1 MTISELRNRLRC
13 VKHGGVPLP
22 LPRSGVRPGTNRGG
36 TASGGVRGDLRI
48 TVRASPSGGSHPS
61 GTPQPAGVPLVRTGA
76 SAEWGTPP
84 VSFGAS
90 PDDQMSVAASEGEP
104 SLSGDDDSAALPP
117 SGVVALSE
125 PDPEMTAMLSR
136 AAENVGLVW
145 NPPPRPDPSRLDEW
159 FLGGGRAG
167 FQRPPPV
174 PFFPEVH
181 EELTRSWKA
190 PFTARNKPCGSSPLT
205 TLDGGAALGYTGI
218 PSVERSVAMQ
228 LCPTVASTL
237 RGEPCLPS
245 RACKYSSG
253 LTGSAYRACGEAA
266 SALHA
271 MALLQVHQAKALR
284 DLHEGGHDLAVLHEL
299 RAATDLALRAT
310 KVTAQSLGRAMSTL
324 VVQERHLWLCL
335 TDMKEQEK
343 VQFLNAPVSQTGLFG
358 DAVESCAQQF
368 SAAQKQTE
376 AIKHIMRRRKP
387 AAASTPAAAPQPAR
401 RRGRPPVAAPAPTP
415 RQQPSTVRRRGAG
428 HRQDAQPVQAPA
440 RPGGKRKCK
449 RPWDGRPRDGE
460 NCSSGD
466 GDRTTPSPG
475 GGPGGESF
483 VPFCFCSA
491 AGPAASGT
499 QNFNKRAVSSVSGS
513 QEEESG
519 VPCIT
524 GSLPSFSLA
533 RRGGVAQEHPSCPF
547 VEPGKGSSTQAP
559 AKSSHASRAP
569 AFPPT
574 RGGIRWVLH
583 YTPRPR
589 PRHHRPGLHRP
600 RAGSLCSTS
609 LPHHGY
615 VGGSVG
621 AAGTVSRSLASAPQS
636 VSVAPTDH
644 QTRLCDSVRPASPQ
658 VQGHPVHFSQTRRC
672 SCLACGNRS
681 PTGEG
686 CDRAG
691 PSSRY
696 EVGVVQ
702 PLLHCAQERWWV
714 TTDLGSASFE
724 PCTSQAAVQDVDA
737 ETHFWMRPSPRLVC
751 SDRPEGRV
759 LSCFDPPAT
768 QAIPAFRVRGTGVS
782 VQGPALRAVPVASRL
797 HQSRGGGPCPPERT
811 RCAHSQLPRRLAHT
825 RTVSQAVV
833 CTQGPGA
840 QAPQPAGP
848 SGQLGKEQ
856 TRANA
861 EDLFSR
867 HGVRFGQPNSTPHPG
882 TCSVSAELLQDLI
895 RQDGGSTETLSE
907 APGAYGC
914 SRGDS
919 SARSAPYETA
929 SALALWPNPEV
940 GVETRHLPGSDYT
953 GLPQDLQA
961 VVRSLVPSGRS
972 APGAGIQACC
982 GIHRCL
988 IHRLGSHVQRAR
1000 SIRGLDGSP
1009 TALAYQL
1016 PRVASS
1022 TPCPEPSQR
1031 APSAQ
1036 GRSGPYGQH
1045 CDRCVYQPARRF
1057 ALPSHV
1063 ATRPPPPPLES
1074 EASEVPSCHP
1084 HPRSVQSGSRRA
1096 VPSSTSRRVET
1107 PSPGGSADL
1116 GTVRSCPGRPV
1127 CISRNHPLPR
1137 VLLPN
1142 RGNARHGCT
1151 GTQLAPG
1158 PAQICVPPSE
1168 PTSTDTVQD
1177 QGGRGAGLVSGSI
1190 LAQQDLVPG
1199 THAPRDSPSLA
1210 NSSEEGSAFSETG
1223 HPMAPAPGPVETPR
1237 MVPGWDAEVLADLP
1251 QEVALTIT
1259 SARAPSTRRAYT
1271 LKWNLFV
1278 EWCSSHQEDPRRC
1291 SIRAVL
1297 SFLQQGLERRLSP
1310 STLKVYVAAISAYH
1324 DPVEGK
1330 SVGKHDLV
1338 VRFLRGAR
1346 RLNPPRPPSLP
1357 SWDLALVLRALITAP
1372 FEPLQSVELKFLSM
1386 KTLLLTA
1393 LASIKRVGDLQAFS
1407 VDDSCLQFGPA
1418 DSSAT
1423 LRPRP
1428 GYVPK
1433 VPTTPFRDQVVNLQ
1447 ALPPEEADPALALL
1461 CPVRALRQY
1470 TDRTQSFRT
1479 SEQLFVCY
1487 GGQQKGKAVS
1497 KQRMAHWIVDAI
1509 TLAYEAQGVPCPLRL
1524 RAHST
1529 RGVASSWALARGA
1542 SLADICRAAGWATP
1556 NTFARFYSLRVEP
1569 VSSCVLTSNG

>member
-1 MTISELRNRLRC
+1 MSVTL
-13 VKHGGVPLP
+13 H
-22 LPRSGVRPGTNRGG
+22 T
-36 TASGGVRGDLRI
+36 
-48 TVRASPSGGSHPS
+48 
-61 GTPQPAGVPLVRTGA
+61 Q
-76 SAEWGTPP
+76 TPP
-84 VSFGAS
+84 PAITGQAFTG
-90 PDDQMSVAASEGEP
+90 PGP
-104 SLSGDDDSAALPP
+104 GPC
-117 SGVVALSE
+117 
-125 PDPEMTAMLSR
+125 
-136 AAENVGLVW
+136 
-145 NPPPRPDPSRLDEW
+145 
-159 FLGGGRAG
+159 
-167 FQRPPPV
+167 V
-174 PFFPEVH
+174 PH
-181 EELTRSWKA
+181 R
-190 PFTARNKPCGSSPLT
+190 
-205 TLDGGAALGYTGI
+205 
-218 PSVERSVAMQ
+218 
-228 LCPTVASTL
+228 CPT
-237 RGEPCLPS
+237 
-245 RACKYSSG
+245 
-253 LTGSAYRACGEAA
+253 TG
-266 SALHA
+266 
-271 MALLQVHQAKALR
+271 
-284 DLHEGGHDLAVLHEL
+284 
-299 RAATDLALRAT
+299 T
-310 KVTAQSLGRAMSTL
+310 
-324 VVQERHLWLCL
+324 
-335 TDMKEQEK
+335 
-343 VQFLNAPVSQTGLFG
+343 
-358 DAVESCAQQF
+358 
-368 SAAQKQTE
+368 
-376 AIKHIMRRRKP
+376 
-387 AAASTPAAAPQPAR
+387 
-401 RRGRPPVAAPAPTP
+401 
-415 RQQPSTVRRRGAG
+415 
-428 HRQDAQPVQAPA
+428 
-440 RPGGKRKCK
+440 
-449 RPWDGRPRDGE
+449 
-460 NCSSGD
+460 
-466 GDRTTPSPG
+466 
-475 GGPGGESF
+475 
-483 VPFCFCSA
+483 
-491 AGPAASGT
+491 
-499 QNFNKRAVSSVSGS
+499 
-513 QEEESG
+513 
-519 VPCIT
+519 
-524 GSLPSFSLA
+524 
-533 RRGGVAQEHPSCPF
+533 
-547 VEPGKGSSTQAP
+547 
-559 AKSSHASRAP
+559 
-569 AFPPT
+569 
-574 RGGIRWVLH
+574 
-583 YTPRPR
+583 
-589 PRHHRPGLHRP
+589 
-600 RAGSLCSTS
+600 
-609 LPHHGY
+609 
-615 VGGSVG
+615 
-621 AAGTVSRSLASAPQS
+621 
-636 VSVAPTDH
+636 SVAPLVPLARSLGAWLALPSPSRWLLRTI
-644 QTRLCDSVRPASPQ
+644 RLGYAIQFARRPPKFRGIRFTSVKPADAPVLRAEIAVLLAKDAIEPVPPADMRSGLFSPYFIVPKKGGGLRPILDLRVLNRALHKLPFKMLTQKRIFGCVRPLDWFAAIDLKDTYFHVSILPRHRPFLRFAFEGQAYQYKVLPFGLSLSPRVFTKVVEAALVPLREQGVRILNYLDDWLILAQSRKQLSAHRDLVLKHLSLLGLRVNWEKSKLVPTQRISFLGMEFDSV
-658 VQGHPVHFSQTRRC
+658 
-672 SCLACGNRS
+672 N
-681 PTGEG
+681 
-686 CDRAG
+686 
-691 PSSRY
+691 
-696 EVGVVQ
+696 
-702 PLLHCAQERWWV
+702 
-714 TTDLGSASFE
+714 
-724 PCTSQAAVQDVDA
+724 QAA
-737 ETHFWMRPSPRLVC
+737 L
-751 SDRPEGRV
+751 
-759 LSCFDPPAT
+759 
-768 QAIPAFRVRGTGVS
+768 
-782 VQGPALRAVPVASRL
+782 
-797 HQSRGGGPCPPERT
+797 
-811 RCAHSQLPRRLAHT
+811 
-825 RTVSQAVV
+825 
-833 CTQGPGA
+833 
-840 QAPQPAGP
+840 
-848 SGQLGKEQ
+848 
-856 TRANA
+856 
-861 EDLFSR
+861 
-867 HGVRFGQPNSTPHPG
+867 PHPG

-914 SRGDS
+914 SCGDS

-988 IHRLGSHVQRAR
+988 DHRLGSHVQRAR

-1096 VPSSTSRRVET
+1096 VSSSTSRRVET

-1116 GTVRSCPGRPV
+1116 GTVRSCSGRPV

-1291 SIRAVL
+1291 SIRTVL

-1330 SVGKHDLV
+1330 SVGKHNLV

-1487 GGQQKGKAVS
+1487 GGQQKGKTVS

>member
-1 MTISELRNRLRC
+1 
-13 VKHGGVPLP
+13 
-22 LPRSGVRPGTNRGG
+22 
-36 TASGGVRGDLRI
+36 
-48 TVRASPSGGSHPS
+48 
-61 GTPQPAGVPLVRTGA
+61 
-76 SAEWGTPP
+76 
-84 VSFGAS
+84 
-90 PDDQMSVAASEGEP
+90 MSVAASEGEP

-136 AAENVGLVW
+136 AAENIGLVW

-159 FLGGGRAG
+159 FLGGGRAENAPL
-167 FQRPPPV
+167 QRPPENVFSAPLRCHS
-174 PFFPEVH
+174 FRKCMRSLQGHGRHLLLPEINLVAPPPSPPSMV
-181 EELTRSWKA
+181 EPLWGTRA
-190 PFTARNKPCGSSPLT
+190 SPLW
-205 TLDGGAALGYTGI
+205 
-218 PSVERSVAMQ
+218 
-228 LCPTVASTL
+228 
-237 RGEPCLPS
+237 
-245 RACKYSSG
+245 SG
-253 LTGSAYRACGEAA
+253 LWPCSCVQQSLPLCGVNRV
-266 SALHA
+266 SPHGPVSTR
-271 MALLQVHQAKALR
+271 QVS
-284 DLHEGGHDLAVLHEL
+284 LAVLIEPVGRRLLPYTPWRYCRSIRPKYWETCTRVGTTWRFYMSCVL
-299 RAATDLALRAT
+299 RRTSRSERRRWPHSLWIVRCPRLWSRSAISGCVSLTWRSRRRYSSWMLPCHRPAFSATLSRAVPSSFRQHRSRLRR
-310 KVTAQSLGRAMSTL
+310 SST
-324 VVQERHLWLCL
+324 
-335 TDMKEQEK
+335 
-343 VQFLNAPVSQTGLFG
+343 
-358 DAVESCAQQF
+358 SCAGGNPLLFPLRLQPL
-368 SAAQKQTE
+368 SLLVA
-376 AIKHIMRRRKP
+376 MG
-387 AAASTPAAAPQPAR
+387 APLWPPPFP
-401 RRGRPPVAAPAPTP
+401 RRGSSLPP
-415 RQQPSTVRRRGAG
+415 RGVVEPVTD
-428 HRQDAQPVQAPA
+428 RTPVQAPA

-449 RPWDGRPRDGE
+449 RPWDGRPRDGG

-483 VPFCFCSA
+483 VSFCFCSA

-524 GSLPSFSLA
+524 GSLPSSSLA
-533 RRGGVAQEHPSCPF
+533 RQGGVAQEHPSCPF

-559 AKSSHASRAP
+559 ATSRHMQAGLLRFLPHEEESGECYTTHPDPAP
-569 AFPPT
+569 C
-574 RGGIRWVLH
+574 
-583 YTPRPR
+583 
-589 PRHHRPGLHRP
+589 HHRPGLHRP

-615 VGGSVG
+615 VGGSIG

-658 VQGHPVHFSQTRRC
+658 VQGHPVHYSQTRRC

-686 CDRAG
+686 RDRAG

-714 TTDLGSASFE
+714 TTNLGSASFE

-751 SDRPEGRV
+751 SNRPEGHV
-759 LSCFDPPAT
+759 LSCLDPPAT

-914 SRGDS
+914 SCGDS

-988 IHRLGSHVQRAR
+988 DHRLGSHVQRAH

-1036 GRSGPYGQH
+1036 GCSGPYGQH
-1045 CDRCVYQPARRF
+1045 CERCVYQPARRF
-1057 ALPSHV
+1057 ALPSHLSQLARHLLLWSQKHLRSLRAIHIPGVFNRAADELSRAALPGEWRLHPQAVQLIWGRFGAAQVDLFASPETTHCQEFYSLTEATLGTDALAHSWPRGLCKYAFPPVSLLAQTLCKIREDEEQVLLV
-1063 ATRPPPPPLES
+1063 APYWPNRTWFPELMLLATAPPWPIPLRKDLLS
-1074 EASEVPSCHP
+1074 
-1084 HPRSVQSGSRRA
+1084 QRRA
-1096 VPSSTSRRVET
+1096 PYGTRARTCGNSTYGPWMGRGGSSWPT
-1107 PSPGGSADL
+1107 PGGSTHYHFST
-1116 GTVRSCPGRPV
+1116 GTV
-1127 CISRNHPLPR
+1127 H
-1137 VLLPN
+1137 
-1142 RGNARHGCT
+1142 
-1151 GTQLAPG
+1151 
-1158 PAQICVPPSE
+1158 
-1168 PTSTDTVQD
+1168 
-1177 QGGRGAGLVSGSI
+1177 
-1190 LAQQDLVPG
+1190 
-1199 THAPRDSPSLA
+1199 
-1210 NSSEEGSAFSETG
+1210 ETG
-1223 HPMAPAPGPVETPR
+1223 LYSEVEPVRR
-1237 MVPGWDAEVLADLP
+1237 MVFLPPG
-1251 QEVALTIT
+1251 
-1259 SARAPSTRRAYT
+1259 
-1271 LKWNLFV
+1271 
-1278 EWCSSHQEDPRRC
+1278 
-1291 SIRAVL
+1291 
-1297 SFLQQGLERRLSP
+1297 G
-1310 STLKVYVAAISAYH
+1310 
-1324 DPVEGK
+1324 
-1330 SVGKHDLV
+1330 
-1338 VRFLRGAR
+1338 
-1346 RLNPPRPPSLP
+1346 PPEML
-1357 SWDLALVLRALITAP
+1357 D
-1372 FEPLQSVELKFLSM
+1372 QSCAF
-1386 KTLLLTA
+1386 LLTA
-1393 LASIKRVGDLQAFS
+1393 RVGA
-1407 VDDSCLQFGPA
+1407 
-1418 DSSAT
+1418 
-1423 LRPRP
+1423 
-1428 GYVPK
+1428 
-1433 VPTTPFRDQVVNLQ
+1433 
-1447 ALPPEEADPALALL
+1447 
-1461 CPVRALRQY
+1461 
-1470 TDRTQSFRT
+1470 
-1479 SEQLFVCY
+1479 
-1487 GGQQKGKAVS
+1487 
-1497 KQRMAHWIVDAI
+1497 
-1509 TLAYEAQGVPCPLRL
+1509 
-1524 RAHST
+1524 
-1529 RGVASSWALARGA
+1529 
-1542 SLADICRAAGWATP
+1542 
-1556 NTFARFYSLRVEP
+1556 
-1569 VSSCVLTSNG
+1569 

>member
-1 MTISELRNRLRC
+1 MLPCHRPAFSATLSRAVPSSFRQHRSRLRRSSTSC
-13 VKHGGVPLP
+13 AGGNPLLLSLRLQPLSLLVAVGAPLWPPP
-22 LPRSGVRPGTNRGG
+22 LPRRGSSLPPCGVVEPVTDRTPSPSRPPPDPAASASARGPETGDPEMEG
-36 TASGGVRGDLRI
+36 TARREMVTAPLPPPEEGRVENPLFRFVFVPPLAQQPAVPKTSIKEQFPQSLGLKRRRV
-48 TVRASPSGGSHPS
+48 VYRASRDHF
-61 GTPQPAGVPLVRTGA
+61 L
-76 SAEWGTPP
+76 
-84 VSFGAS
+84 
-90 PDDQMSVAASEGEP
+90 P
-104 SLSGDDDSAALPP
+104 SLSPGRGGLPKSTP
-117 SGVVALSE
+117 PAHLWNRVRAVALKPPLQVVTRKPGSCVSSH
-125 PDPEMTAMLSR
+125 TRRNQVSVTLHTQT
-136 AAENVGLVW
+136 
-145 NPPPRPDPSRLDEW
+145 PPPAITGQAFTGPAP
-159 FLGGGRAG
+159 G
-167 FQRPPPV
+167 PCV
-174 PFFPEVH
+174 PH
-181 EELTRSWKA
+181 R
-190 PFTARNKPCGSSPLT
+190 
-205 TLDGGAALGYTGI
+205 
-218 PSVERSVAMQ
+218 
-228 LCPTVASTL
+228 CPT
-237 RGEPCLPS
+237 
-245 RACKYSSG
+245 
-253 LTGSAYRACGEAA
+253 TG
-266 SALHA
+266 
-271 MALLQVHQAKALR
+271 
-284 DLHEGGHDLAVLHEL
+284 
-299 RAATDLALRAT
+299 T
-310 KVTAQSLGRAMSTL
+310 
-324 VVQERHLWLCL
+324 
-335 TDMKEQEK
+335 
-343 VQFLNAPVSQTGLFG
+343 
-358 DAVESCAQQF
+358 
-368 SAAQKQTE
+368 
-376 AIKHIMRRRKP
+376 
-387 AAASTPAAAPQPAR
+387 
-401 RRGRPPVAAPAPTP
+401 
-415 RQQPSTVRRRGAG
+415 
-428 HRQDAQPVQAPA
+428 
-440 RPGGKRKCK
+440 
-449 RPWDGRPRDGE
+449 
-460 NCSSGD
+460 
-466 GDRTTPSPG
+466 
-475 GGPGGESF
+475 
-483 VPFCFCSA
+483 
-491 AGPAASGT
+491 
-499 QNFNKRAVSSVSGS
+499 
-513 QEEESG
+513 
-519 VPCIT
+519 
-524 GSLPSFSLA
+524 
-533 RRGGVAQEHPSCPF
+533 
-547 VEPGKGSSTQAP
+547 
-559 AKSSHASRAP
+559 
-569 AFPPT
+569 
-574 RGGIRWVLH
+574 
-583 YTPRPR
+583 
-589 PRHHRPGLHRP
+589 
-600 RAGSLCSTS
+600 
-609 LPHHGY
+609 
-615 VGGSVG
+615 
-621 AAGTVSRSLASAPQS
+621 
-636 VSVAPTDH
+636 SVAPLVPLARSLGAWLALPSPSRWLLRTI
-644 QTRLCDSVRPASPQ
+644 RLGYAIQFARRPPKFRGIRFTSVKPADAPVLRAEIAVLLAKDAIEPVPPADMRSGLFSPYFIVPKKGGGLRPILDLRVLNRALHKLPFKMLTQKRIFGCVRPLDWFAAIDLKDAYFHVSILPR
-658 VQGHPVHFSQTRRC
+658 HRPFLRF
-672 SCLACGNRS
+672 AF
-681 PTGEG
+681 EG
-686 CDRAG
+686 
-691 PSSRY
+691 
-696 EVGVVQ
+696 
-702 PLLHCAQERWWV
+702 
-714 TTDLGSASFE
+714 
-724 PCTSQAAVQDVDA
+724 QAYQYKVLP
-737 ETHFWMRPSPRLVC
+737 FGLSLSPRVFTKVVEAALVPL
-751 SDRPEGRV
+751 REQG
-759 LSCFDPPAT
+759 
-768 QAIPAFRVRGTGVS
+768 VRILNYLDDWLIL
-782 VQGPALRAVPVASRL
+782 A
-797 HQSRGGGPCPPERT
+797 QSRKQLS
-811 RCAHSQLPRRLAHT
+811 AHRDLVLKHLSL
-825 RTVSQAVV
+825 
-833 CTQGPGA
+833 
-840 QAPQPAGP
+840 
-848 SGQLGKEQ
+848 LGLRVNWEKS
-856 TRANA
+856 NA

-914 SRGDS
+914 SCGDS

-988 IHRLGSHVQRAR
+988 DHRLGSHVQRAR

-1022 TPCPEPSQR
+1022 TPCSEPSQR

-1096 VPSSTSRRVET
+1096 VSSSTSRRVET

-1116 GTVRSCPGRPV
+1116 GTVRSCSGRPV

-1210 NSSEEGSAFSETG
+1210 NSSEEGSPFSETG

-1330 SVGKHDLV
+1330 SVGKHNLV

-1423 LRPRP
+1423 LRPGP

-1542 SLADICRAAGWATP
+1542 SLSDICRAAGWENP

>member
-1 MTISELRNRLRC
+1 M
-13 VKHGGVPLP
+13 
-22 LPRSGVRPGTNRGG
+22 RSGLFSPYFIVPKKGGGLRPIL
-36 TASGGVRGDLRI
+36 DLR
-48 TVRASPSGGSHPS
+48 VLNR
-61 GTPQPAGVPLVRTGA
+61 
-76 SAEWGTPP
+76 
-84 VSFGAS
+84 
-90 PDDQMSVAASEGEP
+90 
-104 SLSGDDDSAALPP
+104 
-117 SGVVALSE
+117 
-125 PDPEMTAMLSR
+125 
-136 AAENVGLVW
+136 
-145 NPPPRPDPSRLDEW
+145 
-159 FLGGGRAG
+159 
-167 FQRPPPV
+167 
-174 PFFPEVH
+174 
-181 EELTRSWKA
+181 
-190 PFTARNKPCGSSPLT
+190 
-205 TLDGGAALGYTGI
+205 
-218 PSVERSVAMQ
+218 
-228 LCPTVASTL
+228 
-237 RGEPCLPS
+237 
-245 RACKYSSG
+245 
-253 LTGSAYRACGEAA
+253 
-266 SALHA
+266 ALHKLPFK
-271 MALLQVHQAKALR
+271 M
-284 DLHEGGHDLAVLHEL
+284 
-299 RAATDLALRAT
+299 
-310 KVTAQSLGRAMSTL
+310 
-324 VVQERHLWLCL
+324 L
-335 TDMKEQEK
+335 TQKRI
-343 VQFLNAPVSQTGLFG
+343 FG
-358 DAVESCAQQF
+358 
-368 SAAQKQTE
+368 
-376 AIKHIMRRRKP
+376 
-387 AAASTPAAAPQPAR
+387 
-401 RRGRPPVAAPAPTP
+401 
-415 RQQPSTVRRRGAG
+415 
-428 HRQDAQPVQAPA
+428 
-440 RPGGKRKCK
+440 
-449 RPWDGRPRDGE
+449 
-460 NCSSGD
+460 
-466 GDRTTPSPG
+466 
-475 GGPGGESF
+475 
-483 VPFCFCSA
+483 
-491 AGPAASGT
+491 
-499 QNFNKRAVSSVSGS
+499 
-513 QEEESG
+513 
-519 VPCIT
+519 
-524 GSLPSFSLA
+524 
-533 RRGGVAQEHPSCPF
+533 
-547 VEPGKGSSTQAP
+547 
-559 AKSSHASRAP
+559 
-569 AFPPT
+569 
-574 RGGIRWVLH
+574 
-583 YTPRPR
+583 
-589 PRHHRPGLHRP
+589 
-600 RAGSLCSTS
+600 
-609 LPHHGY
+609 
-615 VGGSVG
+615 
-621 AAGTVSRSLASAPQS
+621 
-636 VSVAPTDH
+636 
-644 QTRLCDSVRPASPQ
+644 
-658 VQGHPVHFSQTRRC
+658 
-672 SCLACGNRS
+672 
-681 PTGEG
+681 
-686 CDRAG
+686 
-691 PSSRY
+691 
-696 EVGVVQ
+696 
-702 PLLHCAQERWWV
+702 
-714 TTDLGSASFE
+714 
-724 PCTSQAAVQDVDA
+724 
-737 ETHFWMRPSPRLVC
+737 MRPSLRLVC

-759 LSCFDPPAT
+759 LSCLDPPTT

-988 IHRLGSHVQRAR
+988 IHRLGSHVQRRAR
-1000 SIRGLDGSP
+1000 GIRGLDGSP

-1022 TPCPEPSQR
+1022 TLCPEPSQR

-1223 HPMAPAPGPVETPR
+1223 HPKAPAPGPVETPR

-1324 DPVEGK
+1324 DPVEEK
-1330 SVGKHDLV
+1330 SVGKHNLV

-1447 ALPPEEADPALALL
+1447 ALPPEEAYPALFFALSG
-1461 CPVRALRQY
+1461 
-1470 TDRTQSFRT
+1470 TRT
-1479 SEQLFVCY
+1479 
-1487 GGQQKGKAVS
+1487 
-1497 KQRMAHWIVDAI
+1497 
-1509 TLAYEAQGVPCPLRL
+1509 
-1524 RAHST
+1524 
-1529 RGVASSWALARGA
+1529 
-1542 SLADICRAAGWATP
+1542 AT
-1556 NTFARFYSLRVEP
+1556 VH
-1569 VSSCVLTSNG
+1569 G

>member
-1 MTISELRNRLRC
+1 MERTARREM
-13 VKHGGVPLP
+13 VTAPLP
-22 LPRSGVRPGTNRGG
+22 PPEEGRVENPLFRFVFVPPL
-36 TASGGVRGDLRI
+36 AQ
-48 TVRASPSGGSHPS
+48 
-61 GTPQPAGVPLVRTGA
+61 QPAVPKT
-76 SAEWGTPP
+76 SIKE
-84 VSFGAS
+84 
-90 PDDQMSVAASEGEP
+90 Q
-104 SLSGDDDSAALPP
+104 
-117 SGVVALSE
+117 
-125 PDPEMTAMLSR
+125 
-136 AAENVGLVW
+136 
-145 NPPPRPDPSRLDEW
+145 
-159 FLGGGRAG
+159 
-167 FQRPPPV
+167 
-174 PFFPEVH
+174 FP
-181 EELTRSWKA
+181 
-190 PFTARNKPCGSSPLT
+190 
-205 TLDGGAALGYTGI
+205 
-218 PSVERSVAMQ
+218 
-228 LCPTVASTL
+228 
-237 RGEPCLPS
+237 
-245 RACKYSSG
+245 
-253 LTGSAYRACGEAA
+253 
-266 SALHA
+266 
-271 MALLQVHQAKALR
+271 
-284 DLHEGGHDLAVLHEL
+284 
-299 RAATDLALRAT
+299 
-310 KVTAQSLGRAMSTL
+310 QSLGLKRRRVVYRASRDHFPPPLSPGRGGLPKSTPPA
-324 VVQERHLWLCL
+324 HLWNR
-335 TDMKEQEK
+335 
-343 VQFLNAPVSQTGLFG
+343 VR
-358 DAVESCAQQF
+358 AVALKPPLQVV
-368 SAAQKQTE
+368 T
-376 AIKHIMRRRKP
+376 RKP
-387 AAASTPAAAPQPAR
+387 GSCVSSHTRRNQVSVTLHTQTPPPAIT
-401 RRGRPPVAAPAPTP
+401 G
-415 RQQPSTVRRRGAG
+415 
-428 HRQDAQPVQAPA
+428 QAF
-440 RPGGKRKCK
+440 
-449 RPWDGRPRDGE
+449 
-460 NCSSGD
+460 
-466 GDRTTPSPG
+466 T
-475 GGPGGESF
+475 GPGPGPC
-483 VPFCFCSA
+483 VPHRC
-491 AGPAASGT
+491 PTTGT
-499 QNFNKRAVSSVSGS
+499 
-513 QEEESG
+513 
-519 VPCIT
+519 
-524 GSLPSFSLA
+524 
-533 RRGGVAQEHPSCPF
+533 
-547 VEPGKGSSTQAP
+547 
-559 AKSSHASRAP
+559 
-569 AFPPT
+569 
-574 RGGIRWVLH
+574 
-583 YTPRPR
+583 
-589 PRHHRPGLHRP
+589 
-600 RAGSLCSTS
+600 
-609 LPHHGY
+609 
-615 VGGSVG
+615 
-621 AAGTVSRSLASAPQS
+621 
-636 VSVAPTDH
+636 SVAPLVPLARSLGAWLALPSPSRWLLRTI
-644 QTRLCDSVRPASPQ
+644 RLGYAIQFARRPPKFRGIRFTSVKPADAPVLRAEIAVLLVKDAIEPVPPADMRSGLFSPYFIVPKKGGGLRPILDLRVLNRALHKLPFKMLTQKRIFGCVRPLDWFAAIDLKDAYFHVSILPRHRPFLRFAFEGQAYQYKVLPFGLSLSPR
-658 VQGHPVHFSQTRRC
+658 VFTKVVEAALVPRENKVCAFSTTSTTGSYSHSLAG
-672 SCLACGNRS
+672 SCLH
-681 PTGEG
+681 TGTW
-686 CDRAG
+686 C
-691 PSSRY
+691 SS
-696 EVGVVQ
+696 
-702 PLLHCAQERWWV
+702 
-714 TTDLGSASFE
+714 TSA
-724 PCTSQAAVQDVDA
+724 
-737 ETHFWMRPSPRLVC
+737 
-751 SDRPEGRV
+751 
-759 LSCFDPPAT
+759 
-768 QAIPAFRVRGTGVS
+768 
-782 VQGPALRAVPVASRL
+782 
-797 HQSRGGGPCPPERT
+797 
-811 RCAHSQLPRRLAHT
+811 
-825 RTVSQAVV
+825 
-833 CTQGPGA
+833 
-840 QAPQPAGP
+840 

-1142 RGNARHGCT
+1142 PGNAQHGCT

-1223 HPMAPAPGPVETPR
+1223 HTMAPAPGPVETPR

-1330 SVGKHDLV
+1330 SVGKHNLV

>member
-1 MTISELRNRLRC
+1 
-13 VKHGGVPLP
+13 
-22 LPRSGVRPGTNRGG
+22 
-36 TASGGVRGDLRI
+36 
-48 TVRASPSGGSHPS
+48 
-61 GTPQPAGVPLVRTGA
+61 
-76 SAEWGTPP
+76 
-84 VSFGAS
+84 
-90 PDDQMSVAASEGEP
+90 
-104 SLSGDDDSAALPP
+104 
-117 SGVVALSE
+117 
-125 PDPEMTAMLSR
+125 
-136 AAENVGLVW
+136 
-145 NPPPRPDPSRLDEW
+145 
-159 FLGGGRAG
+159 
-167 FQRPPPV
+167 
-174 PFFPEVH
+174 
-181 EELTRSWKA
+181 
-190 PFTARNKPCGSSPLT
+190 
-205 TLDGGAALGYTGI
+205 
-218 PSVERSVAMQ
+218 
-228 LCPTVASTL
+228 
-237 RGEPCLPS
+237 
-245 RACKYSSG
+245 
-253 LTGSAYRACGEAA
+253 
-266 SALHA
+266 
-271 MALLQVHQAKALR
+271 
-284 DLHEGGHDLAVLHEL
+284 
-299 RAATDLALRAT
+299 
-310 KVTAQSLGRAMSTL
+310 
-324 VVQERHLWLCL
+324 
-335 TDMKEQEK
+335 
-343 VQFLNAPVSQTGLFG
+343 
-358 DAVESCAQQF
+358 
-368 SAAQKQTE
+368 
-376 AIKHIMRRRKP
+376 MRRRKP

-415 RQQPSTVRRRGAG
+415 RQQPSTVRRRGTG

-449 RPWDGRPRDGE
+449 RPWDGRPRDGG

-483 VPFCFCSA
+483 VSFCFCSA

-524 GSLPSFSLA
+524 GSLPSSSLA
-533 RRGGVAQEHPSCPF
+533 RQGGVAQEHPSCPF

-559 AKSSHASRAP
+559 ATSRHTQAGLLRFLPHEEESGECYTTHPDPAP
-569 AFPPT
+569 C
-574 RGGIRWVLH
+574 
-583 YTPRPR
+583 
-589 PRHHRPGLHRP
+589 HHRPGLHRP

-686 CDRAG
+686 RDRAG

-751 SDRPEGRV
+751 SNRPEGRV
-759 LSCFDPPAT
+759 LSCLDPPAT

-914 SRGDS
+914 SCGDS

-988 IHRLGSHVQRAR
+988 DHRLGSHVQRAR

-1016 PRVASS
+1016 PRVVSS

-1096 VPSSTSRRVET
+1096 VSSSTCRRVET

-1116 GTVRSCPGRPV
+1116 GTVRSCSGRPV

-1330 SVGKHDLV
+1330 SVGKHNLV

-1529 RGVASSWALARGA
+1529 RGVASSWALARGT

>member
-1 MTISELRNRLRC
+1 MSYHPCVSGCGRSLAPQDGHDHCLTCLGIQHAEEAFVDGSCSSCGDMTISELRNRLRC

-22 LPRSGVRPGTNRGG
+22 LPRSGVRPGTRGG

-48 TVRASPSGGSHPS
+48 MVRASPSGVPHPS
-61 GTPQPAGVPLVRTGA
+61 GTPQPAVVPLVRIGA

-159 FLGGGRAG
+159 FLGGGGHAG

-299 RAATDLALRAT
+299 RAATDLA
-310 KVTAQSLGRAMSTL
+310 
-324 VVQERHLWLCL
+324 
-335 TDMKEQEK
+335 
-343 VQFLNAPVSQTGLFG
+343 
-358 DAVESCAQQF
+358 
-368 SAAQKQTE
+368 
-376 AIKHIMRRRKP
+376 
-387 AAASTPAAAPQPAR
+387 
-401 RRGRPPVAAPAPTP
+401 
-415 RQQPSTVRRRGAG
+415 
-428 HRQDAQPVQAPA
+428 
-440 RPGGKRKCK
+440 
-449 RPWDGRPRDGE
+449 
-460 NCSSGD
+460 
-466 GDRTTPSPG
+466 
-475 GGPGGESF
+475 
-483 VPFCFCSA
+483 
-491 AGPAASGT
+491 
-499 QNFNKRAVSSVSGS
+499 
-513 QEEESG
+513 
-519 VPCIT
+519 
-524 GSLPSFSLA
+524 
-533 RRGGVAQEHPSCPF
+533 
-547 VEPGKGSSTQAP
+547 
-559 AKSSHASRAP
+559 
-569 AFPPT
+569 
-574 RGGIRWVLH
+574 
-583 YTPRPR
+583 
-589 PRHHRPGLHRP
+589 
-600 RAGSLCSTS
+600 
-609 LPHHGY
+609 
-615 VGGSVG
+615 
-621 AAGTVSRSLASAPQS
+621 
-636 VSVAPTDH
+636 
-644 QTRLCDSVRPASPQ
+644 
-658 VQGHPVHFSQTRRC
+658 
-672 SCLACGNRS
+672 
-681 PTGEG
+681 
-686 CDRAG
+686 
-691 PSSRY
+691 
-696 EVGVVQ
+696 
-702 PLLHCAQERWWV
+702 
-714 TTDLGSASFE
+714 
-724 PCTSQAAVQDVDA
+724 
-737 ETHFWMRPSPRLVC
+737 HFWMRPSPRLVC

-759 LSCFDPPAT
+759 LSCLDPPAT
-768 QAIPAFRVRGTGVS
+768 HAIPAFRVRGTGVS

-833 CTQGPGA
+833 RTQRPGA
-840 QAPQPAGP
+840 QAPQPAGL

-914 SRGDS
+914 SCGDS

-972 APGAGIQACC
+972 APGTGIQTCC

-988 IHRLGSHVQRAR
+988 DHRLGSHVQRAC

-1063 ATRPPPPPLES
+1063 ATRLPPPPLES

-1096 VPSSTSRRVET
+1096 VSSSTSRRVET

-1116 GTVRSCPGRPV
+1116 GTVRSCSGRPV

-1158 PAQICVPPSE
+1158 PAQICIPPSE
-1168 PTSTDTVQD
+1168 HTSTDTVQD

-1190 LAQQDLVPG
+1190 LAQQDLVPR
-1199 THAPRDSPSLA
+1199 THASRDSPSLA

-1291 SIRAVL
+1291 LIRAVL

-1330 SVGKHDLV
+1330 SVGKHNLV

-1346 RLNPPRPPSLP
+1346 RLNPLRPPSLP

-1386 KTLLLTA
+1386 KTLLLTE
-1393 LASIKRVGDLQAFS
+1393 LASIKRVGDLQTFS

-1418 DSSAT
+1418 DSCAT

-1433 VPTTPFRDQVVNLQ
+1433 VPTTPFSDQVVNLQ

-1461 CPVRALRQY
+1461 CPVRALRLY

-1479 SEQLFVCY
+1479 SE
-1487 GGQQKGKAVS
+1487 
-1497 KQRMAHWIVDAI
+1497 
-1509 TLAYEAQGVPCPLRL
+1509 L
-1524 RAHST
+1524 RA
-1529 RGVASSWALARGA
+1529 ALC
-1542 SLADICRAAGWATP
+1542 L
-1556 NTFARFYSLRVEP
+1556 LRRTAEGEGCFQAEDGP
-1569 VSSCVLTSNG
+1569 LDSGCYHLGL

>member
-1 MTISELRNRLRC
+1 MENPLFRF
-13 VKHGGVPLP
+13 VFVPP
-22 LPRSGVRPGTNRGG
+22 LGQ
-36 TASGGVRGDLRI
+36 
-48 TVRASPSGGSHPS
+48 
-61 GTPQPAGVPLVRTGA
+61 QPAVPKT
-76 SAEWGTPP
+76 SIKE
-84 VSFGAS
+84 
-90 PDDQMSVAASEGEP
+90 Q
-104 SLSGDDDSAALPP
+104 
-117 SGVVALSE
+117 
-125 PDPEMTAMLSR
+125 
-136 AAENVGLVW
+136 
-145 NPPPRPDPSRLDEW
+145 
-159 FLGGGRAG
+159 
-167 FQRPPPV
+167 
-174 PFFPEVH
+174 FP
-181 EELTRSWKA
+181 
-190 PFTARNKPCGSSPLT
+190 
-205 TLDGGAALGYTGI
+205 
-218 PSVERSVAMQ
+218 
-228 LCPTVASTL
+228 
-237 RGEPCLPS
+237 
-245 RACKYSSG
+245 
-253 LTGSAYRACGEAA
+253 
-266 SALHA
+266 
-271 MALLQVHQAKALR
+271 
-284 DLHEGGHDLAVLHEL
+284 
-299 RAATDLALRAT
+299 
-310 KVTAQSLGRAMSTL
+310 QSLGL
-324 VVQERHLWLCL
+324 
-335 TDMKEQEK
+335 K
-343 VQFLNAPVSQTGLFG
+343 
-358 DAVESCAQQF
+358 
-368 SAAQKQTE
+368 
-376 AIKHIMRRRKP
+376 RRRVVYR
-387 AAASTPAAAPQPAR
+387 ASR
-401 RRGRPPVAAPAPTP
+401 DHFPPPL
-415 RQQPSTVRRRGAG
+415 
-428 HRQDAQPVQAPA
+428 
-440 RPGGKRKCK
+440 
-449 RPWDGRPRDGE
+449 
-460 NCSSGD
+460 
-466 GDRTTPSPG
+466 SPG
-475 GGPGGESF
+475 
-483 VPFCFCSA
+483 
-491 AGPAASGT
+491 
-499 QNFNKRAVSSVSGS
+499 
-513 QEEESG
+513 
-519 VPCIT
+519 
-524 GSLPSFSLA
+524 
-533 RRGGVAQEHPSCPF
+533 RGGVAQEHPSCPF

-559 AKSSHASRAP
+559 ATSRHTQAGLLRFLPHEEESGECYTTHPDP
-569 AFPPT
+569 A
-574 RGGIRWVLH
+574 
-583 YTPRPR
+583 

-644 QTRLCDSVRPASPQ
+644 QTRLCDSVRPTSPQ

-672 SCLACGNRS
+672 SCLPCGNRS

-759 LSCFDPPAT
+759 LSCLDPPAT

-1330 SVGKHDLV
+1330 SVGKHNLV
-1338 VRFLRGAR
+1338 VRFLRGA
-1346 RLNPPRPPSLP
+1346 S
-1357 SWDLALVLRALITAP
+1357 
-1372 FEPLQSVELKFLSM
+1372 
-1386 KTLLLTA
+1386 
-1393 LASIKRVGDLQAFS
+1393 
-1407 VDDSCLQFGPA
+1407 
-1418 DSSAT
+1418 
-1423 LRPRP
+1423 
-1428 GYVPK
+1428 
-1433 VPTTPFRDQVVNLQ
+1433 
-1447 ALPPEEADPALALL
+1447 
-1461 CPVRALRQY
+1461 
-1470 TDRTQSFRT
+1470 
-1479 SEQLFVCY
+1479 
-1487 GGQQKGKAVS
+1487 
-1497 KQRMAHWIVDAI
+1497 
-1509 TLAYEAQGVPCPLRL
+1509 
-1524 RAHST
+1524 
-1529 RGVASSWALARGA
+1529 
-1542 SLADICRAAGWATP
+1542 
-1556 NTFARFYSLRVEP
+1556 
-1569 VSSCVLTSNG
+1569 

>member
-1 MTISELRNRLRC
+1 MENPLFRF
-13 VKHGGVPLP
+13 VFVPP
-22 LPRSGVRPGTNRGG
+22 L
-36 TASGGVRGDLRI
+36 AQ
-48 TVRASPSGGSHPS
+48 
-61 GTPQPAGVPLVRTGA
+61 QPAVPKT
-76 SAEWGTPP
+76 SIKE
-84 VSFGAS
+84 
-90 PDDQMSVAASEGEP
+90 Q
-104 SLSGDDDSAALPP
+104 
-117 SGVVALSE
+117 
-125 PDPEMTAMLSR
+125 
-136 AAENVGLVW
+136 
-145 NPPPRPDPSRLDEW
+145 
-159 FLGGGRAG
+159 
-167 FQRPPPV
+167 
-174 PFFPEVH
+174 FP
-181 EELTRSWKA
+181 
-190 PFTARNKPCGSSPLT
+190 
-205 TLDGGAALGYTGI
+205 
-218 PSVERSVAMQ
+218 
-228 LCPTVASTL
+228 
-237 RGEPCLPS
+237 
-245 RACKYSSG
+245 
-253 LTGSAYRACGEAA
+253 
-266 SALHA
+266 
-271 MALLQVHQAKALR
+271 
-284 DLHEGGHDLAVLHEL
+284 
-299 RAATDLALRAT
+299 
-310 KVTAQSLGRAMSTL
+310 QSLGLKRRRVVYRASRDHFPPPLSPGRGGLPKSTPPA
-324 VVQERHLWLCL
+324 HLWNR
-335 TDMKEQEK
+335 
-343 VQFLNAPVSQTGLFG
+343 VR
-358 DAVESCAQQF
+358 AVALKPPLQVV
-368 SAAQKQTE
+368 T
-376 AIKHIMRRRKP
+376 RKP
-387 AAASTPAAAPQPAR
+387 GSCVSSHTRRNQVSVTLHTQTPPPAIT
-401 RRGRPPVAAPAPTP
+401 G
-415 RQQPSTVRRRGAG
+415 
-428 HRQDAQPVQAPA
+428 QAF
-440 RPGGKRKCK
+440 
-449 RPWDGRPRDGE
+449 
-460 NCSSGD
+460 
-466 GDRTTPSPG
+466 T
-475 GGPGGESF
+475 GPGPGPC
-483 VPFCFCSA
+483 VPHRC
-491 AGPAASGT
+491 PTTGT
-499 QNFNKRAVSSVSGS
+499 
-513 QEEESG
+513 
-519 VPCIT
+519 
-524 GSLPSFSLA
+524 
-533 RRGGVAQEHPSCPF
+533 
-547 VEPGKGSSTQAP
+547 
-559 AKSSHASRAP
+559 
-569 AFPPT
+569 
-574 RGGIRWVLH
+574 
-583 YTPRPR
+583 
-589 PRHHRPGLHRP
+589 
-600 RAGSLCSTS
+600 
-609 LPHHGY
+609 
-615 VGGSVG
+615 
-621 AAGTVSRSLASAPQS
+621 
-636 VSVAPTDH
+636 SVAP
-644 QTRLCDSVRPASPQ
+644 LVP
-658 VQGHPVHFSQTRRC
+658 
-672 SCLACGNRS
+672 LARS
-681 PTGEG
+681 
-686 CDRAG
+686 
-691 PSSRY
+691 
-696 EVGVVQ
+696 
-702 PLLHCAQERWWV
+702 
-714 TTDLGSASFE
+714 LGAWL
-724 PCTSQAAVQDVDA
+724 AL
-737 ETHFWMRPSPRLVC
+737 PSPSRWLLRTIRLGYAIQFAR
-751 SDRPEGRV
+751 RP
-759 LSCFDPPAT
+759 PK
-768 QAIPAFRVRGTGVS
+768 FRGIRFTS
-782 VQGPALRAVPVASRL
+782 L
-797 HQSRGGGPCPPERT
+797 QSRGGGPCPPERT

-1556 NTFARFYSLRVEP
+1556 NTSIACVSNRFPPVFSPQTGSGTERPCSESACGVPKRLILQRVP
-1569 VSSCVLTSNG
+1569 

>member
-1 MTISELRNRLRC
+1 M
-13 VKHGGVPLP
+13 
-22 LPRSGVRPGTNRGG
+22 
-36 TASGGVRGDLRI
+36 
-48 TVRASPSGGSHPS
+48 
-61 GTPQPAGVPLVRTGA
+61 
-76 SAEWGTPP
+76 
-84 VSFGAS
+84 
-90 PDDQMSVAASEGEP
+90 
-104 SLSGDDDSAALPP
+104 
-117 SGVVALSE
+117 
-125 PDPEMTAMLSR
+125 
-136 AAENVGLVW
+136 
-145 NPPPRPDPSRLDEW
+145 
-159 FLGGGRAG
+159 
-167 FQRPPPV
+167 
-174 PFFPEVH
+174 
-181 EELTRSWKA
+181 
-190 PFTARNKPCGSSPLT
+190 
-205 TLDGGAALGYTGI
+205 
-218 PSVERSVAMQ
+218 
-228 LCPTVASTL
+228 
-237 RGEPCLPS
+237 
-245 RACKYSSG
+245 
-253 LTGSAYRACGEAA
+253 
-266 SALHA
+266 
-271 MALLQVHQAKALR
+271 
-284 DLHEGGHDLAVLHEL
+284 
-299 RAATDLALRAT
+299 
-310 KVTAQSLGRAMSTL
+310 
-324 VVQERHLWLCL
+324 
-335 TDMKEQEK
+335 
-343 VQFLNAPVSQTGLFG
+343 
-358 DAVESCAQQF
+358 
-368 SAAQKQTE
+368 
-376 AIKHIMRRRKP
+376 
-387 AAASTPAAAPQPAR
+387 
-401 RRGRPPVAAPAPTP
+401 
-415 RQQPSTVRRRGAG
+415 
-428 HRQDAQPVQAPA
+428 
-440 RPGGKRKCK
+440 
-449 RPWDGRPRDGE
+449 
-460 NCSSGD
+460 
-466 GDRTTPSPG
+466 
-475 GGPGGESF
+475 
-483 VPFCFCSA
+483 
-491 AGPAASGT
+491 
-499 QNFNKRAVSSVSGS
+499 
-513 QEEESG
+513 
-519 VPCIT
+519 
-524 GSLPSFSLA
+524 
-533 RRGGVAQEHPSCPF
+533 
-547 VEPGKGSSTQAP
+547 EPGKGSSTQAP
-559 AKSSHASRAP
+559 ATSRHTQAGLLRFLPHEEESGECYTTHPDPAP
-569 AFPPT
+569 C
-574 RGGIRWVLH
+574 
-583 YTPRPR
+583 
-589 PRHHRPGLHRP
+589 HHRPGLHRP

-636 VSVAPTDH
+636 VSVALTDH

-686 CDRAG
+686 RNRAG

-751 SDRPEGRV
+751 SNRPEGRV
-759 LSCFDPPAT
+759 LSCLDPPTT

-914 SRGDS
+914 SCGDS

-988 IHRLGSHVQRAR
+988 DHRLGSHVQRAR

-1016 PRVASS
+1016 PRVVSS

-1045 CDRCVYQPARRF
+1045 CDRCVYQPARRS

-1096 VPSSTSRRVET
+1096 VSSSTSRRVET

-1116 GTVRSCPGRPV
+1116 GTVRSCSGRPV

-1330 SVGKHDLV
+1330 SVGKHNLV

-1556 NTFARFYSLRVEP
+1556 NTFARFYSLHVEP